1 MLPPNAVAE
10 LGPERWGENFTLV
23 DLIGKAANICG
34 ELPEN
39 GMITGSI
46 FKQVV
51 EGEPVRAEFKGQDGF
66 VFTPECAHW
75 FASNYLPVS
84 RDTTRGRSEEHTS
97 ELQSLMRI
105 SYDVFCLK

>member
-51 EGEPVRAEFKGQDGF
+51 EGEPVRAEFKGQEGF

-75 FASNYLPVS
+75 FASN
-84 RDTTRGRSEEHTS
+84 RSEERRVGKECVSTGKTWGS
-97 ELQSLMRI
+97 P
-105 SYDVFCLK
+105 